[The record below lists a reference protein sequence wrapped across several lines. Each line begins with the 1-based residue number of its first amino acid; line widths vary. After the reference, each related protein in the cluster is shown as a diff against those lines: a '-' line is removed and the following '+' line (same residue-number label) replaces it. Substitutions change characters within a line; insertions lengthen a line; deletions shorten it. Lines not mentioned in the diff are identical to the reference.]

1 MSKTA
6 MIRARA
12 NPGLKKEAE
21 RIFRQLG
28 ISATEAIHIFYRQV
42 KFYKGFP
49 FDVRIPNQATLKAM
63 HDVDQK
69 DNLIRCEDAKDMF
82 KKLGS

>member
-6 MIRARA
+6 MIRARS
-12 NPGLKKEAE
+12 NPGLKREVE
-21 RIFRQLG
+21 IIFRQLG
-28 ISATEAIHIFYRQV
+28 ISATEAINIFYRQV

-49 FDVRIPNQATLKAM
+49 FEVKIPNEATLKAM
-63 HDVDQK
+63 EDVDSK

-82 KKLGS
+82 KKLRS

>member
-6 MIRARA
+6 MIRARS
-12 NPGLKKEAE
+12 NPGLKREVE

-28 ISATEAIHIFYRQV
+28 ISATEAINIFYRQV

-49 FDVRIPNQATLKAM
+49 FEVKIPNEVTLKAM
-63 HDVDQK
+63 EDVDSK
-69 DNLIRCEDAKDMF
+69 HNLIRCEDTKDMF
-82 KKLGS
+82 KKLRS